1 MQDTLAQL
9 SDALVARAAV
19 AQGFV
24 IGIRGTQFQPRSG
37 TLWRADVAVA
47 SEQVV
52 PKTEEAEIVLADG
65 RVAQARVAGRDRGT
79 NVVAFRLQQPVEVD
93 LPAAVEPRL
102 GALALV
108 FGADGSGGTIVRMG
122 VVRALGP
129 AWHSLGGGRIDHRI
143 SLDLTISSA
152 EEGGPVLDAS
162 GGLLGMSTAGP
173 RGRALVIPAA
183 TIERVLT
190 PLLTAGRVERGWLGL
205 ALHPVALPEAITAE
219 GGQGRGLMVMRVSRD
234 GPAGKAGVLAGD
246 ILVSVGGAPTGH
258 PGDVARQ
265 LGPESVGQTIEL
277 RLIRSGS
284 VLTLAAMVTAH
295 LAR

>member
-9 SDALVARAAV
+9 SDALVERMAA

-24 IGIRGTQFQPRSG
+24 IGIRGSQFRPRSG

-47 SEQVV
+47 SEQIV

-79 NVVAFRLQQPVEVD
+79 NVVAFRLQQPVEVE

-102 GALALV
+102 GAFALV
-108 FGADGSGGTIVRMG
+108 FGADGGGGTIVRMG

-152 EEGGPVLDAS
+152 EEGGPLDVNVLAPGYQPRQGHVLDHPAS
-162 GGLLGMSTAGP
+162 QWRHRHLPSLQDRPGP
-173 RGRALVIPAA
+173 TDPAA
-183 TIERVLT
+183 RRDTLNCSNQRCRAD
-190 PLLTAGRVERGWLGL
+190 PRR
-205 ALHPVALPEAITAE
+205 
-219 GGQGRGLMVMRVSRD
+219 SRQSNT
-234 GPAGKAGVLAGD
+234 GKFID
-246 ILVSVGGAPTGH
+246 PR
-258 PGDVARQ
+258 PRQ
-265 LGPESVGQTIEL
+265 PNFASK
-277 RLIRSGS
+277 
-284 VLTLAAMVTAH
+284 A
-295 LAR
+295 

>member
-9 SDALVARAAV
+9 SDALVERTAV

-24 IGIRGTQFQPRSG
+24 VGIRGTQFQPRSG

-47 SEQVV
+47 SEQVA

-79 NVVAFRLQQPVEVD
+79 NVVAFRLQQPVESRS
-93 LPAAVEPRL
+93 PSCSRAAPQAFV
-102 GALALV
+102 LV
-108 FGADGSGGTIVRMG
+108 FGADGAAGRSCGWASFALLARLGIAW
-122 VVRALGP
+122 VVAGSITVYR
-129 AWHSLGGGRIDHRI
+129 STCRSR
-143 SLDLTISSA
+143 A
-152 EEGGPVLDAS
+152 EEGDRFSMLREAFWGCP
-162 GGLLGMSTAGP
+162 TAEPSRP
-173 RGRALVIPAA
+173 RVGDPRCDHR
-183 TIERVLT
+183 TRST

-205 ALHPVALPEAITAE
+205 ALHPVALPEAIMAE

-277 RLIRSGS
+277 RLIRSRS

>member
-37 TLWRADVAVA
+37 TLWRTDVAVA

-65 RVAQARVAGRDRGT
+65 RVARARVAGRDRGT
-79 NVVAFRLQQPVEVD
+79 NIVAFRLQQPVEVE

-102 GALALV
+102 GAFALV
-108 FGADGSGGTIVRMG
+108 FGADGGGTIVRMG

-143 SLDLTISSA
+143 SLDLTISSV

-219 GGQGRGLMVMRVSRD
+219 GGRGRGLMVMRVSRD

-246 ILVSVGGAPTGH
+246 ILVSVGGTPTGH

-265 LGPESVGQTIEL
+265 LGPESVGQAIEL
-277 RLIRSGS
+277 HLIRSGS
-284 VLTLAAMVTAH
+284 VLTLTAMVTAH
-295 LAR
+295 PAR

>member
-9 SDALVARAAV
+9 SDALVERAAV

-47 SEQVV
+47 SEQVA

-102 GALALV
+102 GAFALV
-108 FGADGSGGTIVRMG
+108 FGADRGGGTIVRMG

-219 GGQGRGLMVMRVSRD
+219 GGQGRGAH
-234 GPAGKAGVLAGD
+234 GHAG
-246 ILVSVGGAPTGH
+246 
-258 PGDVARQ
+258 
-265 LGPESVGQTIEL
+265 
-277 RLIRSGS
+277 
-284 VLTLAAMVTAH
+284 
-295 LAR
+295 

>member
-9 SDALVARAAV
+9 SDALVERAAV

-47 SEQVV
+47 SEQVA

-79 NVVAFRLQQPVEVD
+79 NVVAFRLQQPVEVE

-102 GALALV
+102 GAFALV
-108 FGADGSGGTIVRMG
+108 FGADGGGGTIVRMG

-152 EEGGPVLDAS
+152 EEEGPVLDAS

-173 RGRALVIPAA
+173 RVPPDRSSWGS
-183 TIERVLT
+183 
-190 PLLTAGRVERGWLGL
+190 PLA
-205 ALHPVALPEAITAE
+205 
-219 GGQGRGLMVMRVSRD
+219 QGRGLKHRRNAVSEFSRHVASR
-234 GPAGKAGVLAGD
+234 AGAWIETVAWAAECGKPMSPLAQGRGLKPLNVNAMATEMSSPLAQGRGLKHQCRRTGAG
-246 ILVSVGGAPTGH
+246 
-258 PGDVARQ
+258 R
-265 LGPESVGQTIEL
+265 ES
-277 RLIRSGS
+277 RLSRRG
-284 VLTLAAMVTAH
+284 VD
-295 LAR
+295 

>member
-9 SDALVARAAV
+9 SDALVERAAV

-47 SEQVV
+47 SEQVA

-102 GALALV
+102 GAFALV
-108 FGADGSGGTIVRMG
+108 FGADGGGGTIVRMG
-122 VVRALGP
+122 VVRSLGP

-152 EEGGPVLDAS
+152 EEGVRFSMLREAFWGC
-162 GGLLGMSTAGP
+162 P
-173 RGRALVIPAA
+173 RRAL
-183 TIERVLT
+183 
-190 PLLTAGRVERGWLGL
+190 
-205 ALHPVALPEAITAE
+205 
-219 GGQGRGLMVMRVSRD
+219 
-234 GPAGKAGVLAGD
+234 
-246 ILVSVGGAPTGH
+246 
-258 PGDVARQ
+258 
-265 LGPESVGQTIEL
+265 
-277 RLIRSGS
+277 
-284 VLTLAAMVTAH
+284 
-295 LAR
+295 

>member
-9 SDALVARAAV
+9 SDALVERAAV

-24 IGIRGTQFQPRSG
+24 IGIRGTQFQSRSG
-37 TLWRADVAVA
+37 RLWRADVAVA
-47 SEQVV
+47 SEQVA

-102 GALALV
+102 AAFALV
-108 FGADGSGGTIVRMG
+108 FGADGGGTIVRMG

-143 SLDLTISSA
+143 SLDLTISSV

-173 RGRALVIPAA
+173 RAA
-183 TIERVLT
+183 R
-190 PLLTAGRVERGWLGL
+190 W
-205 ALHPVALPEAITAE
+205 
-219 GGQGRGLMVMRVSRD
+219 
-234 GPAGKAGVLAGD
+234 
-246 ILVSVGGAPTGH
+246 
-258 PGDVARQ
+258 
-265 LGPESVGQTIEL
+265 
-277 RLIRSGS
+277 
-284 VLTLAAMVTAH
+284 
-295 LAR
+295 